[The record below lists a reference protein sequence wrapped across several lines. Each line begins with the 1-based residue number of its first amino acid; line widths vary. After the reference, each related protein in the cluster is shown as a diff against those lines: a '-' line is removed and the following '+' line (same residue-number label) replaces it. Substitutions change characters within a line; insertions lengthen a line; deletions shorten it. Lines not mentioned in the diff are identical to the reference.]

1 METRRQKPHS
11 EMVRHT
17 AAPHTGLQTTSLWD
31 RAHLHHRG
39 LSDLAP
45 FFSLCPLTRM
55 HLLQFALVRPVL
67 EELQE
72 KEISY
77 VEAYGQGQF
86 DGQSSGHDFYGVR
99 FCLSLCSCICAMS
112 TACAR
117 E

>member
-1 METRRQKPHS
+1 
-11 EMVRHT
+11 MVRHM
-17 AAPHTGLQTTSLWD
+17 AAPHPRLLRSCLWHC
-31 RAHLHHRG
+31 AHLHPRG
-39 LSDLAP
+39 LSDLSP
-45 FFSLCPLTRM
+45 FFSLCPLTPM

-67 EELQE
+67 EELKE

-99 FCLSLCSCICAMS
+99 FCFSLCSCICAMS